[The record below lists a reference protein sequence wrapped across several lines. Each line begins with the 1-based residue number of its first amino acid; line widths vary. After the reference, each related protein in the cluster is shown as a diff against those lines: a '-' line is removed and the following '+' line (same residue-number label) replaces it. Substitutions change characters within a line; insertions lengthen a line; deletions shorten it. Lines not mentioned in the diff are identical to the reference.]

1 MEMKMEKEL
10 QMKKSLV
17 IPLLALASST
27 LIGQGASAQEVGK
40 VLSSTPIVQQVAV
53 PRQVCSSEQVAV
65 QQEKSGAG
73 ALMGAIAGGAMG
85 NAVGKGA
92 GNAAATML
100 GLVGGA
106 IMGDKIEGQPAPQ
119 VQTVQRCTNQNFLE
133 NRTVGYNVI
142 YEYAGKQYTVQMPQD
157 PGPTI
162 NLQVSPVA
170 ATTIQAAPAA
180 VASTTV
186 TTTESVPV
194 IVAPRYYA
202 PYYPPISFGLDF
214 GFWGGRR
221 WH

>member
-1 MEMKMEKEL
+1 
-10 QMKKSLV
+10 MKKSHL
-17 IPLLALASST
+17 IPLLVLASSAVT
-27 LIGQGASAQEVGK
+27 VRSAEAQEVGK
-40 VLSSTPIVQQVAV
+40 VLSSTPIVQQISV

-133 NRTVGYNVI
+133 TRTVGYNVV
-142 YEYAGKQYTVQMPQD
+142 YEYAGKQYNVQMPQD

-162 NLQVSPVA
+162 NLQISPVA
-170 ATTIQAAPAA
+170 ATTVQPAPAT
-180 VASTTV
+180 VADTTV
-186 TTTESVPV
+186 ITTEPAPV
-194 IVAPRYYA
+194 VVAPRYYA
-202 PYYPPISFGLDF
+202 PYYPPITFGIDW